1 MFEGKDVERMPEYAE
16 WEDRHILSK
25 GIQNER
31 LYLQGLQDGI
41 QLTVSLLS
49 QSMGAEGENERPNA
63 YKA

>member
-1 MFEGKDVERMPEYAE
+1 MPEYAE
-16 WEDRHILSK
+16 WENRHILSK

-49 QSMGAEGENERPNA
+49 QSMGAEGESERPNA
-63 YKA
+63 HKA